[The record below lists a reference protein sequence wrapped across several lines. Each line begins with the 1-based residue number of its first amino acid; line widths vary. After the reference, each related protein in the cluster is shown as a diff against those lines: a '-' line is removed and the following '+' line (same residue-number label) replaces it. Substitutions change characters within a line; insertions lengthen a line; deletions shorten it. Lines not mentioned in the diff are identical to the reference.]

1 MQYWVYIVLVTMAT
15 HIQHNMYISR
25 HQNNKELHFQF
36 FYINVLFRSNLHYKG
51 GMLFKDNQTTASY

>member
-1 MQYWVYIVLVTMAT
+1 MAT